1 MNPATRK
8 IRTDFY
14 SRPCGRGDGRR
25 SSTTSI
31 SALFLLTPLREWR
44 PLFRGGLRR
53 PPAISTHAPAG
64 GATSK
69 RRKVSR
75 TCQFLL
81 TPLREGRRGSWGK
94 VIGRFVCISTHA
106 PAGGATQN
114 QHGLCRCTDHFYS
127 RPCGR
132 GDPFCIGICVAAVIS
147 THAPAGGATSLD
159 VRPFTTSPRLFL
171 LTPLREGRL
180 AGCRRIRRSARFLL
194 TPLREGRPRRR

>member
-1 MNPATRK
+1 MKFLREYTISTHAPAGGATTLNPATRK

-81 TPLREGRRGSWGK
+81 TPLREGRLFCPSSGNRASRYPHFPPRPAHWSAVQPDAGRTLRETVGK
-94 VIGRFVCISTHA
+94 EESAPTH
-106 PAGGATQN
+106 PWQN
-114 QHGLCRCTDHFYS
+114 QSSSAGSASQTTGSKALGLN
-127 RPCGR
+127 P
-132 GDPFCIGICVAAVIS
+132 IC
-147 THAPAGGATSLD
+147 
-159 VRPFTTSPRLFL
+159 
-171 LTPLREGRL
+171 TPLGTLSRET
-180 AGCRRIRRSARFLL
+180 SAS
-194 TPLREGRPRRR
+194 

>member
-81 TPLREGRRGSWGK
+81 TPLREGRLFCPSSGNRASRYPHFPPRPAHWSAVQPDAGRTLRETVGK
-94 VIGRFVCISTHA
+94 EESAPTH
-106 PAGGATQN
+106 PWQN
-114 QHGLCRCTDHFYS
+114 QSSSAGSASQTTGAKALGLN
-127 RPCGR
+127 P
-132 GDPFCIGICVAAVIS
+132 IC
-147 THAPAGGATSLD
+147 
-159 VRPFTTSPRLFL
+159 
-171 LTPLREGRL
+171 TPLGTLSRET
-180 AGCRRIRRSARFLL
+180 SAS
-194 TPLREGRPRRR
+194 